1 MKLLLALLATTVG
14 ALVVS
19 NGPRAPRA
27 TALSM
32 SAEGAAAE
40 MSKSK
45 LQQVVKGLTKETFE
59 TIYEHEAWIEAN
71 AGRTLLAKTI
81 SRLQHKAKAFGV
93 DSAVGTSTSDGT
105 GSSATDVHGNA
116 LITVALAT
124 VAVIAT
130 AF

>member
-71 AGRTLLAKTI
+71 AGRTLLGKTV
-81 SRLQHKAKAFGV
+81 SRLQHKAKAFGIELH
-93 DSAVGTSTSDGT
+93 SA
-105 GSSATDVHGNA
+105 
-116 LITVALAT
+116 
-124 VAVIAT
+124 
-130 AF
+130 